1 MRRRTD
7 GPAPYAL
14 GFNDL
19 DREVHVDQLPVTG
32 DIPGWLAG
40 TLVRNGPAR
49 YSAGNGKSLRHWFD
63 GQAMLHR
70 FAISGSKVSY
80 TNRFVDTP
88 NYRALRDGRISYPEF
103 ATDPCGTLFGRFFTK
118 FFGKPGVNPAVNVVS
133 AGSNAAIDAAAVTET
148 PLAVEFDP
156 QTLATLRVRDQ
167 RNGDGLGGAVTTA
180 HPHRDPSTGDLVN
193 YLLKFGRH
201 SIYQVFRQRPGED
214 SPRLLGSVQ
223 VDPPGYVHSFAI
235 TQRFVVLVV
244 YPFVV
249 NPLALLLSGRP
260 FIENYRWRPDLG
272 TRIVVLDGDDGEV
285 RGSYRADACF
295 AFHHIN
301 AWDDGDSVVF
311 DLCTYPD
318 AGVVD
323 ALYLDALRENRGVPV
338 ATPTRFRVDLGGGTV
353 TSAALTEESL
363 ELPGIAYSR
372 YNGRPYRYA
381 YGVGARN
388 RVGYTSRNFVD
399 QLVKLDTTT
408 GSVERWYQDG
418 CYPGEPVFVPMPGDE
433 RDEDAGV
440 VLSVVL
446 DTSTGRSFLLV
457 LSAATFSEL
466 GRAHVPHP
474 IPFGFHGRYTGAP

>member
-1 MRRRTD
+1 M
-7 GPAPYAL
+7 
-14 GFNDL
+14 
-19 DREVHVDQLPVTG
+19 
-32 DIPGWLAG
+32 
-40 TLVRNGPAR
+40 
-49 YSAGNGKSLRHWFD
+49 
-63 GQAMLHR
+63 
-70 FAISGSKVSY
+70 
-80 TNRFVDTP
+80 
-88 NYRALRDGRISYPEF
+88 
-103 ATDPCGTLFGRFFTK
+103 
-118 FFGKPGVNPAVNVVS
+118 
-133 AGSNAAIDAAAVTET
+133 
-148 PLAVEFDP
+148 
-156 QTLATLRVRDQ
+156 
-167 RNGDGLGGAVTTA
+167 
-180 HPHRDPSTGDLVN
+180 
-193 YLLKFGRH
+193 
-201 SIYQVFRQRPGED
+201 
-214 SPRLLGSVQ
+214 Q

-244 YPFVV
+244 YPLVV

-381 YGVGARN
+381 YGVGARD